1 MMNIT
6 EILENL
12 TQLNS
17 PSGNETEVRE
27 CIISMVKP
35 YCDEL
40 YTDAMGN
47 LIVHKKGKGTK
58 IMLAAHMDE
67 IGVIATDVDDKGF
80 IRFASVGGLN
90 TRCLVN
96 MRVQFGN
103 GTVGVIGAQE
113 EEFKDNPETDKLYID
128 IGAGN
133 KDEALKYIKIG
144 DSAAFLGD
152 MISRGDTIVSKALDN
167 RAGCAVLIDVL
178 HNIESSGNDL
188 YFVFTVQEEVGLR
201 GAKTAAFSI
210 EPDIAIAV
218 DVTDTGDTPAAPNM
232 AVSLGKGTAVKVMD
246 RSVICDADVRIKMIE
261 TAKKN
266 NIPYQLE
273 IMTDGG
279 TDAGAIHLSRAGVKT
294 GGVSIPL
301 RYVHSPSEMANLND
315 IKASLKL
322 LQKLVTETWE
332 VK

>member
-6 EILENL
+6 DILENL
-12 TQLNS
+12 TQINS
-17 PSGNETEVRE
+17 PSGNEAEVRA
-27 CIISMVKP
+27 CVTSMIKP
-35 YCDEL
+35 YCDEI

-47 LIVHKKGKGTK
+47 LIAHKKGDGTK

-67 IGVIATDVDDKGF
+67 IGIIATDIDDNGF
-80 IRFASVGGLN
+80 IRFSSVGGLN
-90 TRCLVN
+90 TRYLVN
-96 MRVQFGN
+96 TRVKFSN
-103 GTVGVIGAQE
+103 GTVGVVGAQDE
-113 EEFKDNPETDKLYID
+113 AFKDKPELDKLFID
-128 IGAGN
+128 IGAAN
-133 KDEALKYIKIG
+133 KEEALKCVQVG

-152 MISRGDTIVSKALDN
+152 MITRADTLVSKSLDN
-167 RAGCAVLIDVL
+167 RAGCAVLIDVI
-178 HNIESSGNDL
+178 HNIKSSDNDL

-218 DVTDTGDTPAAPNM
+218 DVTDTGDTPDAPAM
-232 AVSLGKGTAVKVMD
+232 AVSLGNGTAVKVMD
-246 RSVICDADVRIKMIE
+246 RSVICDADVRTKMIE

-279 TDAGAIHLSRAGVKT
+279 TDAGAIHLTRAGVKT

-315 IKASLKL
+315 IKASSKL
-322 LQKLVTETWE
+322 LQKMVTETWG
-332 VK
+332 